1 MVLVEARPSRCHRHW
16 SNFQGGASMIDARA
30 IAAALGGQ
38 LSGRDTVL
46 APGPGHSP
54 RDRSLAVRLDPTA
67 PDGFVV
73 FSHAND
79 DWRACRDHVRSRL
92 GLPPWEPGDEQHRI
106 VPPRHV
112 DKWDLASIEAEANEP
127 PRAWTED
134 ELARI
139 TAARR
144 VWDEARD
151 PRGTLAERYLR
162 EQRKLDLPDELAGLV
177 LRFHPHCPWRDDAGR
192 TDHVPALVTPFRS
205 IDDNAITGIHRI
217 ALTSDGKK
225 IDRRMLGI
233 VSRAAIKLDTLGG
246 DTLVIG
252 EGVETGMA
260 ARQLG
265 FRPTWALGSVGAIS
279 FFPVID
285 GVQRLLILGEAG
297 DASTRAIKVCGTR
310 WRRAGRRV
318 RVIMPN
324 SGLSDM
330 NDALIAETTA
340 S

>member
-1 MVLVEARPSRCHRHW
+1 
-16 SNFQGGASMIDARA
+16 MIDARA

-38 LSGRDTVL
+38 VRGRDTVL

-54 RDRSLAVRLDPTA
+54 RDRSLAVLLHPSA

-73 FSHAND
+73 FSHAKD
-79 DWRACRDHVRSRL
+79 DWRVCRDHVRSRL
-92 GLPPWEPGDEQHRI
+92 GLSPWEPGDEQRRI

-112 DKWDLASIEAEANEP
+112 DKWDLASIEAEANEG

-139 TAARR
+139 GAARR

-162 EQRKLDLPDELAGLV
+162 EQRKLDLPDRLAGLV
-177 LRFHPHCPWRDDAGR
+177 LRFHPRCPWRDDAGR

-205 IDDNAITGIHRI
+205 IDDDAITGIHRI

-246 DTLVIG
+246 DTLAIG

-265 FRPTWALGSVGAIS
+265 LGPVWALGSVGAIS
-279 FFPVID
+279 FFPLVE
-285 GVQRLLILGEAG
+285 GVKQLTILGER
-297 DASTRAIKVCGTR
+297 DEASERAIKFCGTR
-310 WRRAGRRV
+310 WRKAGRRV
-318 RVIMPN
+318 RVVMPN
-324 SGLSDM
+324 EGLSDM
-330 NDALIAETTA
+330 NDALIAER
-340 S
+340 SSS